1 MPRVQVLD
9 DTDAQI
15 VSAIRAHIRKYGGG
29 PTYRAIQDVTGIS
42 LANIHYRVRAKLAP
56 AGLVTFTPNKH
67 RTLSIPSQ

>member
-1 MPRVQVLD
+1 MPRVRKLD
-9 DTDAQI
+9 DTDEQI

-42 LANIHYRVRAKLAP
+42 LAVVHYRVQEKLAP

-67 RTLSIPSQ
+67 RTLSIPQ